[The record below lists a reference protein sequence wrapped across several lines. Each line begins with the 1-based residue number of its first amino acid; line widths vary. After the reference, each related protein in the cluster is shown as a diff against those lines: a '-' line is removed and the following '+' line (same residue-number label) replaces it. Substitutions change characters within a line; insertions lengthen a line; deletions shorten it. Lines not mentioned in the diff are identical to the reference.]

1 MTQPGGRVHFRV
13 PERLST
19 GMYPVRCVVRGDM
32 SAAEGFLAVV
42 PPETECVVF
51 SIDGSFTLNKTL
63 MGRDAKIRPG
73 AVEVSNPII

>member
-1 MTQPGGRVHFRV
+1 
-13 PERLST
+13 
-19 GMYPVRCVVRGDM
+19 MYPVRCVVRGDM